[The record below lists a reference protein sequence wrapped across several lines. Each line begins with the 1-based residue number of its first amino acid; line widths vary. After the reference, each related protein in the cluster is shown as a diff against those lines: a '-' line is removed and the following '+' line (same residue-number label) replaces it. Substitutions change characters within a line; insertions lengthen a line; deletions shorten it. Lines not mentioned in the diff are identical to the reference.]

1 MKSEVFQRII
11 AKTPREVEVFID
23 YATQL
28 ALKVSDIIEKKGGQ
42 TFIKTHC
49 DKYPQGELSKW
60 QNGTFEF
67 SLRALAKL
75 SSELDENLLNFS
87 K

>member
-1 MKSEVFQRII
+1 MKSAVFQRIL
-11 AKTPREVEVFID
+11 AKTPREIEIFID
-23 YATQL
+23 YTTQL
-28 ALKVSDIIEKKGGQ
+28 ALKVSDTIEKNGGQ
-42 TFIKTHC
+42 NFIKTHC
-49 DKYPQGELSKW
+49 DKFPQGELSKW

-67 SLRALAKL
+67 SLRAIAKL